1 MLAKNERHTAG
12 RILRKTSHLDGD
24 QKDFT
29 KETEPKTGLGKLF
42 QLDIRK
48 DIFQVEIHTMCT
60 VWWEVRDF
68 GVRQLWFQISSFLM
82 TCYVVTLKEP
92 VNLSQHL

>member
-48 DIFQVEIHTMCT
+48 DIFQVERFTQCAQCGGKLGIL
-60 VWWEVRDF
+60 ESD
-68 GVRQLWFQISSFLM
+68 SSGF
-82 TCYVVTLKEP
+82 K
-92 VNLSQHL
+92 SHLF